1 MNSFINKRSQNI
13 EYRMERKPAKS
24 FRDLIVWQKAHELVL
39 TIYNVTR
46 NFPKEETYGLTSQV
60 RRSSA
65 SVAANIAEAF
75 KKKSA
80 LDKLR
85 ILNIAQGSLSET
97 EYHILLAND
106 LKYAELN
113 LIQESA
119 EQVSRLLEAYM
130 QAIRK

>member
-1 MNSFINKRSQNI
+1 
-13 EYRMERKPAKS
+13 MEHKPARS

-39 TIYNVTR
+39 SIYSITR

-75 KKKSA
+75 KKKTA

-85 ILNIAQGSLSET
+85 ILNIEQGSLSET

-106 LKYAELN
+106 LRYAELN
-113 LIQESA
+113 FIQENA